1 MADEKY
7 IDINLIMRSL
17 PSVDSLLNKQFIN
30 DSIEI
35 VGREKT
41 IVYIREILDDLR
53 KSIKN
58 NKFDNKSISI
68 NEYIMRNLENKINL
82 YKNNSLLKTINATG
96 VVIHTNLG
104 RSPISS
110 DVINSSVDTIKN
122 YSNLEF
128 DIESGRRGSRHT
140 YLKDLLVEL
149 TGAEDAIIV
158 NNNAAAVLLILSTFA
173 KNKEVVVS
181 RGELV
186 EIGGS
191 FRVPDVMSQ
200 GQANLVEVGTTN
212 KTHAFDY
219 ENAINENTALLMKIH
234 TSNFKITG
242 FTKSLQIKDLKEIAA
257 KHNIIVVDDLG
268 SGVLFDLTT
277 IGLPY
282 EPTVQDSIKQGADIV
297 CFSGDKLLGGPQAGI
312 IVGKKELIE
321 KMKKNQLL
329 RALRI
334 DKIIISFL
342 YNTLKLYKNEKELD
356 KVPVINMLSQKDEY
370 ILQKVNDLYA
380 QLDVDPKLADIN
392 VMKCKSQVGGGTMP
406 TVLLDSYSIAIKP
419 LKLSVNRLE
428 EALRT
433 GENHIISRIQND
445 MLFLDLRTVFD
456 DQIKT
461 ISKNINEIFKAEVKN
476 E

>member
-7 IDINLIMRSL
+7 NNMNLIMRSL
-17 PSVDSLLNKQFIN
+17 PSVDALLNEKFIN

-35 VGREKT
+35 AGREKT

-53 KSIKN
+53 KDIKN
-58 NKFDNKSISI
+58 NEFSNKSISI
-68 NEYIMRNLENKINL
+68 HEYIIQNLNNKINI
-82 YKNNSLLKTINATG
+82 YKNSALLKTINATG

-110 DVINSSVDTIKN
+110 DIIESSVDTIKY

-128 DIESGRRGSRHT
+128 DIKSGSRGSRHT

-149 TGAEDAIIV
+149 TGAEDALIV

-173 KNKEVVVS
+173 KNKEVIVS

-191 FRVPDVMSQ
+191 FRVPDVMTQ
-200 GQANLVEVGTTN
+200 GQAKLIEVGTTN

-219 ENAINENTALLMKIH
+219 ENAINENTAILMKIH

-242 FTKSLQIKDLKEIAA
+242 FTKSLQIKDLREIAD
-257 KHNIIVVDDLG
+257 KHDVIVADDLG

-329 RALRI
+329 RALRV

-342 YNTLKLYKNEKELD
+342 YNTLKLYKNEKELH
-356 KVPVINMLSQKDEY
+356 KIPVINMLSQKEEY
-370 ILQKVNDLYA
+370 ILEKANNLLA
-380 QLDVDPKLADIN
+380 QIHVDTQAAQIDVI
-392 VMKCKSQVGGGTMP
+392 KCKSQVGGGTMP
-406 TVLLDSYSIAIKP
+406 TVLLDSYAIAIKP
-419 LKLSVNRLE
+419 TKLSVSRIE
-428 EALRT
+428 EMLRT
-433 GENHIISRIQND
+433 GENHIICRIQND
-445 MLFLDLRTVFD
+445 TLFLDLRTIFE
-456 DQIKT
+456 DQMKT
-461 ISKNINEIFKAEVKN
+461 VSENINEIFKAEV
-476 E
+476 